1 MTSKLRLNNPINLI
15 DTHAH
20 LCDPFF
26 DANREA
32 VIARAKAAGVSK
44 IISVSENMAD
54 VKRNIALADIYPDV
68 LPAAGQ
74 YPTHLDVSQAEEMM
88 EFIRINRSRLTAI
101 GEVGLDFWV
110 IKEERDREIQ
120 QQIFAGFINL
130 SLELDLPLN
139 VHSRSA
145 GRHAVALL
153 MERGAK
159 KVQLHAFDGKYGA
172 AMPAVE
178 AGYFF
183 SVPPSVARSQQKQ
196 KLVKQ
201 LPLSCLIVETDSP
214 VLGPIPNE
222 RNEPKHI
229 IVAVEKIAELKNIH
243 PQSVLEAVWENTR
256 KLYGDL
262 KDQRHEKP
270 SGRGAD

>member
-1 MTSKLRLNNPINLI
+1 MTTNNLILKNPVNLI

-20 LCDPFF
+20 LCDPVF
-26 DANREA
+26 DKDRKA
-32 VIARAKAAGVSK
+32 VIARAKAAGVST
-44 IISVSENMAD
+44 IISVGENMVDA
-54 VKRNIALADIYPDV
+54 KRNLELAGLHPEI
-68 LPAAGQ
+68 LPAAGL
-74 YPTHLDVSQAEEMM
+74 YPNCLDLHQAQDMV
-88 EFIRINRSRLTAI
+88 EFIRDHQKQLIAI

-110 IKEERDREIQ
+110 VKEDADREIQ
-120 QQIFAGFINL
+120 KQIFSRFIDL

-153 MERGAK
+153 MERGAQ
-159 KVQLHAFDGKYGA
+159 KVQLHAFDGKYSA

-178 AGYFF
+178 AGYYF
-183 SVPPSVARSQQKQ
+183 SIPPSVVRSQQKQ

-201 LPLSCLIVETDSP
+201 LPLSCLMVETDSP
-214 VLGPIPNE
+214 VLGAMPNE
-222 RNEPKHI
+222 RNEPKYL

-243 PQSVLEAVWENTR
+243 PQSVLEAVGENTR

-262 KDQRHEKP
+262 
-270 SGRGAD
+270 